1 MSEVEQQHPRPHK
14 TLRLSLPT
22 LRVLQWML
30 GLGTFYTLYFARSL
44 LVPIVIAL
52 LLALL
57 LSPSV
62 ALFKRFRIPRTV
74 SAILL
79 LCAIGVPFTLLGIE
93 LAGPAQ
99 KWAARIP
106 ELSVRVSEQLGA
118 LNEVMTA
125 AALEAAT
132 PDTVEPEPQGFS
144 LRRMFSFE
152 EPEPVAPAP
161 LMTENAITERMLQGG
176 MEFTMWLLSATPI
189 FIAQLMTCIILTMFL
204 LISGS
209 KLFDAFI
216 NLSPEV
222 KDKVRAERLVS
233 TIQQQL
239 SRYILTV
246 SAINTALGLCTAV
259 ALYLFGVEDALLW
272 GALVGLL
279 NFAPY
284 IGPVI
289 GMMILTLAG
298 FAQYGIGLSAMLP
311 MFVYFCINLIEAE
324 YVTPMILGR
333 HMLLNPLIL
342 MTWLIIWGW
351 LWGAAGVLLA
361 VPLLVCLKLAAGQLG
376 IRPNMVKLIETHG

>member
-1 MSEVEQQHPRPHK
+1 MDEIEQQHPRPKK

-22 LRVLQWML
+22 LRVLQWILAL
-30 GLGTFYTLYFARSL
+30 GVFYTLYFARTL

-62 ALFKRFRIPRTV
+62 ALFKRFRVPRTI

-79 LCAIGVPFTLLGIE
+79 LCAMGVPFTLLGIE

-118 LNEVMTA
+118 LNQAMTA
-125 AALEAAT
+125 AAMEAKA
-132 PDTVEPEPQGFS
+132 PEAVMAEPEGFS

-152 EPEPVAPAP
+152 EPQPEVVA
-161 LMTENAITERMLQGG
+161 TEVSENAVTERMLQGG
-176 MEFTMWLLSATPI
+176 MEFTMWLLGATPI
-189 FIAQLMTCIILTMFL
+189 LIAQLLTCIILTLFL

-222 KDKVRAERLVS
+222 KDKERAERLVS
-233 TIQQQL
+233 IIQQQL

-246 SAINTALGLCTAV
+246 SAINVALGLCTAG
-259 ALYLFGVEDALLW
+259 ALYLLDVDDALLW
-272 GALVGLL
+272 GAMVGLL

-298 FAQYGIGLSAMLP
+298 FAQYGIGLGALLP
-311 MFVYFCINLIEAE
+311 MFVFFCINLVEAE

-333 HMLLNPLIL
+333 HMRLNPLIL
-342 MTWLIIWGW
+342 MAWLIIWGW

-361 VPLLVCLKLAAGQLG
+361 VPLLMCLKLAAAQLG
-376 IRPNMVKLIETHG
+376 IRPNMVKLIETNG